1 MPRHRNPLL
10 GMVLSVIAAL
20 LLCVMPLP
28 GGLNPWR
35 PEWLTLILIFWGMH
49 APQWVGIWTALI
61 LGVLLD
67 VLLAT
72 PLGFYGLSAVIVMQ
86 LTHATQRWSGIFSV
100 RQTTMLLLCL
110 IAVSRITNYL
120 VLVLQNLAPDPTVF
134 FLPVLSSAMMW
145 PTILLLLKRWSQRT

>member
-1 MPRHRNPLL
+1 MPRHRNPLP
-10 GMVLSVIAAL
+10 GMLLSVIAAL

-28 GGLNPWR
+28 EELNPWR
-35 PEWLTLILIFWGMH
+35 PEWLTLMLIFWGMH
-49 APQWVGIWTALI
+49 APQWVGIWTALV

-86 LTHATQRWSGIFSV
+86 LTQATQRWSGIFSV
-100 RQTTMLLLCL
+100 RQTTMLLLGL
-110 IAVSRITNYL
+110 IAVSRGIHYVL
-120 VLVLQNLAPDPTVF
+120 LVLQNLTPDPALF